1 MKVIQELVAYFS
13 RQRRLTQA
21 QMDKLLKQGL
31 MATDAPDNMVALGSQ
46 IGKTF
51 YFRVRGEAR
60 GSVWGTDTYTADSTL
75 AAASVHAGA
84 VALGETGVV
93 KVTVV
98 TPPSQ
103 YHGST
108 RHGIV
113 SHSYGS
119 FRTAYRVE
127 SGH

>member
-13 RQRRLTQA
+13 RQRKLTQA

-31 MATDAPDNMVALGSQ
+31 LAADAPDNMVALGGQ

-60 GSVWGTDTYTADSTL
+60 GSVWGTDTYTGDSTL
-75 AAASVHAGA
+75 AAAAVHAGA
-84 VALGETGVV
+84 VELGETGVV

-98 TPPSQ
+98 APLRQ
-103 YHGST
+103 YQGSD
-108 RHGIV
+108 RHGIR
-113 SHSYGS
+113 SHSYGPYA
-119 FRTAYRVE
+119 TAYQVDPI
-127 SGH
+127 